1 MIRPPVDAVA
11 VVVPVRNEER
21 LLARTL
27 TALTA
32 AVDVAEA
39 ARLRCEV
46 RIVLDACTDAS
57 GEIAARFAFPLVE
70 CSAVR
75 VGAARRRGVAA
86 ALDAL
91 DDVDDARIW
100 IANTDADSR
109 VPSRWL
115 TRQRAV
121 AEVAD
126 VYTGTVRPDFD
137 ELPALQQRH
146 WLSTHAP
153 GRKNA
158 NVHGANLGLRA
169 QTYLDAGG
177 FAELGEH
184 EDVDL
189 VARCR
194 ARGAVILG
202 DDSAEVITSGR
213 YVGRTPGGY
222 ADFLRRQAS
231 QLSDGAPGEAV
242 RSVGS
247 SG

>member
-1 MIRPPVDAVA
+1 MA

-57 GEIAARFAFPLVE
+57 GEIAAGFAFPIIE

-75 VGAARRRGVAA
+75 VGAARRLGVAA

-91 DDVDDARIW
+91 ADVDGARIW

-109 VPSRWL
+109 VSSHWL
-115 TRQRAV
+115 TRQRAI

-126 VYTGTVRPDFD
+126 VYTGTVRPDLD
-137 ELPALQQRH
+137 ELPAFQQRH

-153 GRKNA
+153 GRQNE

-169 QTYLDAGG
+169 RTYLDAGG

-194 ARGAVILG
+194 ALGAVIVG
-202 DDSAEVITSGR
+202 DDSAEVVTSGR

-222 ADFLRRQAS
+222 AEFLRRQAS
-231 QLSDGAPGEAV
+231 DLFDDAAGETT

>member
-1 MIRPPVDAVA
+1 MIRPPVDAMV

-27 TALTA
+27 AALTA
-32 AVDVAEA
+32 AVEEVEA

-57 GEIAARFAFPLVE
+57 GEIAARFAFPIIE

-75 VGAARRRGVAA
+75 VGAARRLGIAA
-86 ALDAL
+86 ALDVL
-91 DDVDDARIW
+91 DGVDDSRIW

-109 VPSRWL
+109 VPVHWL
-115 TRQRAV
+115 TRHSAV

-137 ELPALQQRH
+137 EIPAFQQRH

-153 GRKNA
+153 GRQNR

-169 QTYLDAGG
+169 RTYLDAGG

-194 ARGAVILG
+194 ARGAAIFG

-213 YVGRTPGGY
+213 YVGRTAGGY
-222 ADFLRRQAS
+222 AEFLRRQAS
-231 QLSDGAPGEAV
+231 QLSDGAPGEAA